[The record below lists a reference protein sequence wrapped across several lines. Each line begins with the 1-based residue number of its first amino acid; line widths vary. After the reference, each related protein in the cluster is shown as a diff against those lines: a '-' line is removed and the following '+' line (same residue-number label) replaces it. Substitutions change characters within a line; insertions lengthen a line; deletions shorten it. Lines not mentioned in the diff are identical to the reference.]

1 MTAGQISRLNL
12 HVHWKLFLRTCCEI
26 VTCCVDV
33 SLKTSTKY
41 SGPAFCRTFYLL
53 YIIFPFAHSLYFS
66 PLSFGRFWTSGTSP
80 GWHTCGDHSGYE
92 AAPYGQAFWWSCL
105 YYGECLVHHASGG
118 VGLLMERLGSI
129 SSPFMKATALY
140 KGPRNIGHYTV
151 TLKLFAAL
159 LFLSLIKRRSEI
171 WQDAQ
176 GIFLDDPWMEIPE
189 WCEMLH
195 ISHSVLAVFP
205 QWSSAPLGWMC
216 GKRGLWFCSFVRL
229 IIHQINLSL
238 APLRAS

>member
-1 MTAGQISRLNL
+1 
-12 HVHWKLFLRTCCEI
+12 
-26 VTCCVDV
+26 
-33 SLKTSTKY
+33 
-41 SGPAFCRTFYLL
+41 
-53 YIIFPFAHSLYFS
+53 
-66 PLSFGRFWTSGTSP
+66 
-80 GWHTCGDHSGYE
+80 
-92 AAPYGQAFWWSCL
+92 
-105 YYGECLVHHASGG
+105 
-118 VGLLMERLGSI
+118 MERLGSI

-171 WQDAQ
+171 LQDAQ

-205 QWSSAPLGWMC
+205 QWSSAPLG
-216 GKRGLWFCSFVRL
+216 
-229 IIHQINLSL
+229 
-238 APLRAS
+238 